1 MVELVAALALA
12 PWAQPL
18 RFQPLQGWQTGASG
32 TFNSSYGTVPN
43 TASPKEST
51 AWMARGVRYRDRRT
65 ADPPQATLAQL
76 PRQGI
81 VVFAVVYQSAQN
93 TEEQIDLRIDRARR
107 FPCCDGTYVAG
118 GEFGLRRGTSSRIFG
133 DRACLLRLA
142 SNPLNTSPGTTR
154 PRPSRTAAPS
164 VSRNDDVRLR
174 ECAEMSLERGRRHA
188 RLLQCSRKCLLSLT
202 S

>member
-32 TFNSSYGTVPN
+32 TLDSSYGSVPN

-65 ADPPQATLAQL
+65 ADPPEATLAQL

-93 TEEQIDLRIDRARR
+93 TEKQIDLRLDHARR

-118 GEFGLRRGTSSRIFG
+118 GEFGLTGAGPAAAYSVIVRVYFG
-133 DRACLLRLA
+133 SPPTRSMRAQAQRALDHLDL
-142 SNPLNTSPGTTR
+142 PL
-154 PRPSRTAAPS
+154 PR
-164 VSRNDDVRLR
+164 
-174 ECAEMSLERGRRHA
+174 
-188 RLLQCSRKCLLSLT
+188 
-202 S
+202 